1 MLEDKKEFYI
11 ELIENYV
18 NVLRQK
24 QLEIE
29 TKKRD
34 MEQYAYLFTDDG
46 LDINAFLEMDN
57 SKKSFIIYFISNS
70 FNIPETIK
78 SIEQYAIIKNG
89 NNQLLLQSNQFK
101 QKQELVNNINILI
114 KEQEN
119 SIKNREN
126 ELLILNTRMN
136 VLSELLSN
144 KISNSLNLDAEELS
158 QLIDV
163 PLFNEKQKTELLAIL
178 AKIASKYFQNQIEER
193 DRRIIEEIE
202 ENDNRLREQAAQVED
217 ADIEK
222 KVKEIIK
229 NAIETDD
236 NIKNQINL
244 MPEQNDL
251 LDELVIFMISNGEK
265 IQDITVESAKKNILT
280 YIKRSLKA
288 ERKKLLNI
296 IFEDED
302 IKKLITD
309 YLDKSFDVSE
319 LKKDVSE
326 YLMNND
332 IQLTKESVEKRIKEI
347 IINNEIEKV
356 DKAYADLAIIKSIID
371 DNITA
376 QITEKED
383 DYIDEELI
391 EKSKHD
397 ILKSG
402 FKPEEIEKQLEY
414 IEQLKGIIKSNV
426 HLLFDNSEYFN
437 TEDFKNLAI
446 VNECLKF
453 VKEFNSFTIKETEFY
468 ESMEAEL
475 IVSLAKNLSETANK
489 VGEFFANPEEAIKK
503 DSPIEPE
510 PTSSPTPTPVE
521 PSDEKDEENN
531 IIKEYYRKILF
542 TKDFIED
549 IKNMS
554 VGNKEGVNRVFNCIN
569 QLETVDSLSDVTF
582 KYHGFTENKVGH
594 KYALLVKKGVITNSG
609 RSPVRFF
616 FIPKTVV
623 DSDGNKE
630 TYYVVFYADKKIKK
644 NDKESANRIYAHNRL
659 NNTLL
664 ETDYLL
670 GLMDNEQDF
679 DNARH
684 DQLKYIKAMIKALG

>member
-24 QLEIE
+24 LLEIE

-144 KISNSLNLDAEELS
+144 KISNSLNLDAE
-158 QLIDV
+158 
-163 PLFNEKQKTELLAIL
+163 LLAIL
-178 AKIASKYFQNQIEER
+178 AKIVSKYFQNQIEER

-280 YIKRSLKA
+280 YIKRSLKG
-288 ERKKLLNI
+288 
-296 IFEDED
+296 
-302 IKKLITD
+302 
-309 YLDKSFDVSE
+309 YLFLSPPKTTNLFPS
-319 LKKDVSE
+319 
-326 YLMNND
+326 Y
-332 IQLTKESVEKRIKEI
+332 
-347 IINNEIEKV
+347 
-356 DKAYADLAIIKSIID
+356 KSID
-371 DNITA
+371 
-376 QITEKED
+376 
-383 DYIDEELI
+383 
-391 EKSKHD
+391 
-397 ILKSG
+397 
-402 FKPEEIEKQLEY
+402 
-414 IEQLKGIIKSNV
+414 
-426 HLLFDNSEYFN
+426 
-437 TEDFKNLAI
+437 
-446 VNECLKF
+446 
-453 VKEFNSFTIKETEFY
+453 
-468 ESMEAEL
+468 
-475 IVSLAKNLSETANK
+475 
-489 VGEFFANPEEAIKK
+489 
-503 DSPIEPE
+503 
-510 PTSSPTPTPVE
+510 
-521 PSDEKDEENN
+521 
-531 IIKEYYRKILF
+531 
-542 TKDFIED
+542 
-549 IKNMS
+549 
-554 VGNKEGVNRVFNCIN
+554 
-569 QLETVDSLSDVTF
+569 
-582 KYHGFTENKVGH
+582 
-594 KYALLVKKGVITNSG
+594 
-609 RSPVRFF
+609 
-616 FIPKTVV
+616 
-623 DSDGNKE
+623 
-630 TYYVVFYADKKIKK
+630 
-644 NDKESANRIYAHNRL
+644 
-659 NNTLL
+659 
-664 ETDYLL
+664 
-670 GLMDNEQDF
+670 
-679 DNARH
+679 
-684 DQLKYIKAMIKALG
+684 